1 MNCIVKM
8 DRGFKLKQLH
18 KFGTLIK
25 KIKIVGLNL
34 NHNIIVEPF
43 YVIKSCLLL
52 GLRLSVCIR
61 VYGTFVWS
69 TIETCSSQ

>member
-8 DRGFKLKQLH
+8 DRGFKLKHLH

-52 GLRLSVCIR
+52 GLR
-61 VYGTFVWS
+61 VY
-69 TIETCSSQ
+69 